1 MSTAIKTSDAA
12 TRQRYYDTIA
22 PQSLAP
28 LWEVLK
34 GLVLPEPK
42 SRAVPHAWHYS
53 KVRPLLLEAGKLLTA
68 EEAERR
74 VLVLENPA
82 LARPVPHH

>member
-1 MSTAIKTSDAA
+1 MQQTTPTTDAA
-12 TRQRYYDTIA
+12 TRQKYYDSIA

-34 GLVLPEPK
+34 GLVPPEPK
-42 SRAVPHAWHYS
+42 SKAAAHVWTYAQ
-53 KVRPLLLEAGKLLTA
+53 VRPLLIEAGKIVTA

-82 LARPVPHH
+82 LPNQ